1 MSAWTIT
8 AVSAEWGMVP
18 NVDVVARRKCGRE
31 ERFSVDRWP
40 TGWKILRL
48 DLNIPATVRR
58 DAFALAREIWPD
70 ECFNF

>member
-18 NVDVVARRKCGRE
+18 NVEIVATRKCGRV
-31 ERFSVDRWP
+31 ERFSVSRWF
-40 TGWKILRL
+40 TGWKILTL